1 MQTAIVNP
9 HSKTLGDIA
18 QTPMLQ
24 HLPRCGNHVHGGS
37 EAGMC
42 SWIGMLSWRRHVHM
56 KQPCSH
62 EAGMFSIKAV
72 NATSPM
78 SVICEWTLNRSVS
91 TRSTIGNIRTTLM
104 QVPSPFPHWLSY
116 QEAPPYMPPA
126 SSLSLSLM
134 VVSQHDHVTVHPCI
148 LHPVH
153 WKPYQVHDLVTCVSH
168 LARLAVNN
176 FLFQT

>member
-1 MQTAIVNP
+1 MQTAVVNP

-78 SVICEWTLNRSVS
+78 SVICQWTLNRSVS

-104 QVPSPFPHWLSY
+104 QAPPPFPHWLSY
-116 QEAPPYMPPA
+116 QLHATCIFTVSVSYGCFSTRPCDS
-126 SSLSLSLM
+126 SSLHFTSCSLKTLPGAW
-134 VVSQHDHVTVHPCI
+134 PC
-148 LHPVH
+148 HMR
-153 WKPYQVHDLVTCVSH
+153 KPFGKVGCE
-168 LARLAVNN
+168 
-176 FLFQT
+176 